1 MSDAV
6 DKHVAKALASLD
18 DVSLRQL
25 HATAEALGRRRNGLR
40 DFAGVFRDVA
50 YSRELGSA
58 PKLADFHLRQAV
70 EYGGDELAEQ
80 NRGRRSALLA
90 ARARCAARLSGR
102 SRGRLGRPS

>member
-6 DKHVAKALASLD
+6 DKHVAEALASLD

-50 YSRELGSA
+50 YSRELGSP
-58 PKLADFHLRQAV
+58 PKLADFHLRQAI
-70 EYGGDELAEQ
+70 EHGGDELAEQ
-80 NRGRRSALLA
+80 IAGAEAPFWRHVREGL
-90 ARARCAARLSGR
+90 RARQELPASIDEEG
-102 SRGRLGRPS
+102 